1 MLNDCILP
9 GPAAQMAAFLGL
21 NVQART
27 EKYGRPAWW
36 CKSDKLVIF
45 DGVVRGVTGDPEEH
59 GGMKFLTRS
68 SKGLSIARRKGD
80 AEAVIIP
87 LNCLH
92 CQDMLRRTEWRYDV
106 QVCKRGVCW
115 ECRERCRWEVENPV
129 ESVEDAENLERIVKV
144 TGGDEQNVTRQ
155 KDSSERNRD
164 RADSVLQGQDMQ
176 EADLMAKVG
185 MGTGPQS
192 LIEAMS
198 GIVERSDTT
207 FA

>member
-9 GPAAQMAAFLGL
+9 GPAAQMAAFLGS

-27 EKYGRPAWW
+27 EKYRRPAWW

-45 DGVVRGVTGDPEEH
+45 DGVVHGVIRDSEEH
-59 GGMKFLTRS
+59 GGMRFLTRS

-80 AEAVIIP
+80 TEAVIIP

-92 CQDMLRRTEWRYDV
+92 CQDMLRRTEWKYDV

-129 ESVEDAENLERIVKV
+129 ESVEDAEKLERNKNVM
-144 TGGDEQNVTRQ
+144 GGDEQDVTGQ
-155 KDSSERNRD
+155 KDRSERNRD
-164 RADSVLQGQDMQ
+164 RADSVLQGQEMR
-176 EADLMAKVG
+176 EADLMVKVG

-198 GIVERSDTT
+198 GIVKSLDTT